1 MTNVSA
7 STGFEF
13 RIGAVF
19 SRAFGVLGLN
29 FPMFFLVSMAVS
41 VFHLAAIFQNPA
53 SPGGGL
59 VAVTGIL
66 FLILNPIGQAV
77 ILYGAFQTLRGRSFS
92 FGEAFSGG
100 LARFFPIIGM
110 AILQTIAVGFAMLL
124 LLVPGIILL
133 VRWGAALPAC
143 VVEERG
149 PIESLSRSW
158 HLTKGYGWSIFG
170 IMATS

>member
-1 MTNVSA
+1 
-7 STGFEF
+7 
-13 RIGAVF
+13 
-19 SRAFGVLGLN
+19 
-29 FPMFFLVSMAVS
+29 
-41 VFHLAAIFQNPA
+41 
-53 SPGGGL
+53 
-59 VAVTGIL
+59 
-66 FLILNPIGQAV
+66 
-77 ILYGAFQTLRGRSFS
+77 
-92 FGEAFSGG
+92 

-170 IMATS
+170 IMAILMIVNVVVSLIIDVAFAGLGIQVTAILNFLWAALVAAYWNCVLIMTYHDLRVVKEGVDIDQIAAVFD